1 MKHSNVSQANLHVL
15 LDDSCKTALVYFL
28 LQKNGR
34 PANLLTITSRE
45 MESTPQSSWLD
56 RHRRTSRYRGIF
68 VVLIVS
74 VQLFIASGPVYAYN
88 VLFLSFEDEFKAGAA
103 LTGVFV
109 FAPLFRALTALYG
122 WRNALRIIGGGYF
135 LLSAACGVF
144 LASPVTIESEAPEM
158 GREGGSGEDI
168 PPDAASK
175 LVGGKGADEEETLQ
189 RRFVRA
195 LLQADLWLW
204 LFGFMLSNV
213 AWTFFLINYASF
225 MEHDRSFTT
234 DQITQ
239 ALVLGAVGEILGKVV
254 LSLLGDRLPCL
265 KIYEVVA
272 TGVLAAVACGLVT
285 VLHNVTTILIFS
297 FVLGP
302 VRSVSYASPYPSAM
316 EIFGDYGS
324 NLVTVILLIP
334 IGIGSFLGGPVT
346 GPTAPSCMGKGQE
359 SDDKVTLV
367 VAYTTRWET
376 TQLPCS

>member
-1 MKHSNVSQANLHVL
+1 MAEANNSRGVL
-15 LDDSCKTALVYFL
+15 RSFF
-28 LQKNGR
+28 N
-34 PANLLTITSRE
+34 
-45 MESTPQSSWLD
+45 
-56 RHRRTSRYRGIF
+56 RYRGIF

-346 GPTAPSCMGKGQE
+346 GSIYDSMGDYTVALFIVASIFMCSSVCLIVIPVKKRLQSRRAARHRSTSSSTIPSAAKHDRVSAKE
-359 SDDKVTLV
+359 L
-367 VAYTTRWET
+367 ET
-376 TQLPCS
+376 